1 MKVEVKPGE
10 VRVTLSKRNLL
21 ALLDK
26 LSWEQSARTI
36 VRDQEDG
43 TLLVVTAETD
53 EEHYIDRSPGI
64 MHPRTEA
71 ALRRGDNH

>member
-1 MKVEVKPGE
+1 MKVEVSPRK
-10 VRVTLSKRNLL
+10 VRVILSKRNLL
-21 ALLDK
+21 SLLDK

-36 VRDQEDG
+36 VREQEDG

-53 EEHYIDRSPGI
+53 EEHYTDRSPGI

-71 ALRRGDNH
+71 ALRQGDNH